1 MDVHPPDHS
10 PQPQKIQPRQPL
22 PNPGAGTGRLPRI
35 NRVGSD
41 GLGQRLAKVEIYTR
55 RFCADSM
62 RTKGIFDRKNIQY
75 NEYLIDDDLVNS
87 SAMSQ
92 RTEGLEATPQVFID
106 GTLIGGLRQVM
117 ELEQTGDLNFLLGIS
132 A

>member
-1 MDVHPPDHS
+1 
-10 PQPQKIQPRQPL
+10 
-22 PNPGAGTGRLPRI
+22 
-35 NRVGSD
+35 
-41 GLGQRLAKVEIYTR
+41 LAKVEIYTR

-75 NEYLIDDDLVNS
+75 NEYLIDNDVVNS

-92 RTEGLEATPQVFID
+92 RSAGKDTTPQVFID
-106 GTLIGGLRQVM
+106 GSLIGGLAQVM
-117 ELEQTGDLNFLLGIS
+117 ELEHKGDLDFLLGIR

>member
-1 MDVHPPDHS
+1 MDS
-10 PQPQKIQPRQPL
+10 PL
-22 PNPGAGTGRLPRI
+22 PGHSAQPFKVQPHAPDTKSGGGSLPRAS
-35 NRVGSD
+35 REDADTPSP
-41 GLGQRLAKVEIYTR
+41 RLAKVEIYTR

-75 NEYLIDDDLVNS
+75 NEYLIDNDVVNS

-92 RTEGLEATPQVFID
+92 RSAGKDTTPQVFID
-106 GTLIGGLRQVM
+106 GSLIGGLAQVM
-117 ELEQTGDLNFLLGIS
+117 ELEHSGDLDFLLGIR

>member
-1 MDVHPPDHS
+1 
-10 PQPQKIQPRQPL
+10 
-22 PNPGAGTGRLPRI
+22 
-35 NRVGSD
+35 
-41 GLGQRLAKVEIYTR
+41 
-55 RFCADSM
+55 
-62 RTKGIFDRKNIQY
+62 
-75 NEYLIDDDLVNS
+75 
-87 SAMSQ
+87 MSQ